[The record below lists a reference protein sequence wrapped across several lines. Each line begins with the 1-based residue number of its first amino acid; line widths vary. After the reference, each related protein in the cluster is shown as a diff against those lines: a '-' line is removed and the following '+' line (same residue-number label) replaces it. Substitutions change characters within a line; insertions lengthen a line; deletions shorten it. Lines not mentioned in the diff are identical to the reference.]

1 MTDNVYYQ
9 GGAKGTGNPEA
20 LPQQVSE
27 DALSPNDASQELNGN
42 EPVSKAELRAL
53 TERLKQEIA
62 DDVLRKAQSH
72 TDKLGSALDK
82 RIKSAQE
89 QADKAISLAKASGVT
104 LSPEQE
110 RTLRQTAVNEAMSAR
125 DDSPEVPAK
134 GRKVEEPDQGN
145 FVQREV
151 EKIFRRTGVYIAPE
165 EANALIGEV
174 DSPYEYLKKFE
185 EIVADRANRPQA
197 EARIATMF
205 PAGNKPASIETL
217 QRQYN
222 QEMADI
228 VAGKHPTIRRGQ
240 AAKIV
245 ELKNEYRKKG
255 LLSVW

>member
-9 GGAKGTGNPEA
+9 GSAKGTGNPEA

-89 QADKAISLAKASGVT
+89 KADTAINLAKASGVS

-110 RTLRQTAVNEAMSAR
+110 RVLRQTAVNEAMSAR
-125 DDSPEVPAK
+125 DDSPEVPER

-185 EIVADRANRPQA
+185 EIAADRANRPQA

-205 PAGNKPASIETL
+205 PAGGKPASTDQL
-217 QRQYN
+217 QRQYD
-222 QEMADI
+222 QEMRDI
-228 VAGKHPTIRRGQ
+228 ISGKHPTVKRGNTQ
-240 AAKIV
+240 QIID
-245 ELKNEYRKKG
+245 LKNDYRKRG
-255 LLSVW
+255 LTSIY